1 MKRMLLGGLTLL
13 ATLAM
18 ALPAAAGNLYIP
30 LLDRDGANASHQR
43 TEVWI
48 ANPASQPH
56 NFKPVFLPTGASGV
70 ALSGT
75 GTAAT
80 VLSGRTGKLIGVTS
94 PGQFGLLEI
103 AADTDI
109 QVEARLAN
117 TLGAGS
123 SSYTE
128 VPVITSANVL
138 PAGAKANLLGLS
150 RSSGGFY
157 TDLGVVNLDRQGTA
171 TCAVS
176 VFRADGTQIAGTATI
191 TVEALSMRH
200 FGDALGLL
208 GETDVLD
215 ARAQVTCDK
224 TFYPYAAVFNP
235 VAGTLLFTTP
245 TGSGASTLGTGTTP
259 PPPPPGNSIVFT
271 LDGLFHTPTPG
282 HETKQLVVQVPQP
295 LSLRS
300 MTIDWDVTPAAF
312 TPGHESANHSL
323 IWVFRGKN
331 RSNTIANMNTFGP
344 PVSTIK
350 NTSNVDLAPPTVSA
364 QSTSLAFQQGTLY
377 HIHYVYDAEHATIT
391 TTVSTGGVPAAT
403 MTQNATAKNN
413 ILNIPAIGFNVQFGN
428 TAAQAASGEF
438 PTYGWQYA
446 NLRIEMVPY

>member
-1 MKRMLLGGLTLL
+1 MLLGGLTLL
-13 ATLAM
+13 ATLAP

-30 LLDRDGANASHQR
+30 LLDRDGVGASHQR
-43 TEVWI
+43 TEVSI
-48 ANPASQPH
+48 ANPAGQPH
-56 NFKPVFLPTGASGV
+56 SFKPVFLPTGTSGA

-75 GTAAT
+75 GIAAT

-123 SSYTE
+123 SIYTQ
-128 VPVITSANVL
+128 VPVITSANVVA
-138 PAGAKANLLGLS
+138 AGSKANLLGLS
-150 RSSGGFY
+150 RSGGFY
-157 TDLGVVNLDRQGTA
+157 TDLGVVNLDRQAAA
-171 TCAVS
+171 TCSVS

-200 FGDALGLL
+200 FGDALALL

-215 ARAQVTCDK
+215 ARAQITCDK

-245 TGSGASTLGTGTTP
+245 AGSGASTLGTTTP
-259 PPPPPGNSIVFT
+259 PPASSVVFT
-271 LDGLFHTPTPG
+271 LDGLFHTPTLG
-282 HETKQLVVQVPQP
+282 HEIKQLVVQVPQA

-312 TPGHESANHSL
+312 TAGHEAENHAL
-323 IWVFRGKN
+323 IWVYRGKN
-331 RSNTIANMNTFGP
+331 RSNTIANMNAFGP
-344 PVSTIK
+344 ARSTVK
-350 NTSNVDLAPPTVSA
+350 NTSNVDLAPPAVTA
-364 QSTSLAFQQGTLY
+364 QETSMAFQQGTLY

-403 MTQNATAKNN
+403 MTQNATARNN
-413 ILNIPAIGFNVQFGN
+413 ILTIPAIGFNVQFGN
-428 TAAQAASGEF
+428 TAAQAASHEW

>member
-13 ATLAM
+13 AA

-30 LLDRDGANASHQR
+30 LLDRDGAGASHQR

-48 ANPASQPH
+48 ANPAGQAH
-56 NFKPVFLPTGASGV
+56 NFKPTFLPTGTSGV

-80 VLSGRTGKLIGVTS
+80 VLGGRTGKLIGVTA

-128 VPVITSANVL
+128 VPVITSANVV
-138 PAGAKANLLGLS
+138 PAASKANLLGLA

-157 TDLGVVNLDRQGTA
+157 TDLGVVNLDRQASA
-171 TCAVS
+171 TCSVS
-176 VFRADGTQIAGTATI
+176 VFRADGTQVSGTATI

-208 GETDVLD
+208 GETDLLD

-224 TFYPYAAVFNP
+224 AFYPYAAVFNP
-235 VAGTLLFTTP
+235 VAGSLLFTTP
-245 TGSGASTLGTGTTP
+245 TGSGASTLGTGNT
-259 PPPPPGNSIVFT
+259 PPPPGNSVIFT
-271 LDGLFHTPTPG
+271 LNGLFHTPTPG
-282 HETKQLVVQVPQP
+282 HEIKQLVVQVPQA
-295 LSLRS
+295 LSLRG
-300 MTIDWDVTPAAF
+300 MIIDWDVTPAAF
-312 TPGHESANHSL
+312 TAGHEAENHAL
-323 IWVFRGKN
+323 IWVYRGKN
-331 RSNTIANMNTFGP
+331 RSNTIANMNAFGP
-344 PVSTIK
+344 ARSTVK
-350 NTSNVDLAPPTVSA
+350 NTSNVDLSPPAVTA
-364 QSTSLAFQQGTLY
+364 QETSMAFQQGTLY

-391 TTVSTGGVPAAT
+391 TTVSAGGVPAAT
-403 MTQNATAKNN
+403 MTQNATARNS
-413 ILNIPAIGFNVQFGN
+413 ILTIPAIGFNVQFGN
-428 TAAQAASGEF
+428 TAAQATAHEW

>member
-1 MKRMLLGGLTLL
+1 MLLGGLTLAML
-13 ATLAM
+13 AA

-30 LLDRDGANASHQR
+30 LLDRDGVNASHQR

-48 ANPASQPH
+48 ANPAGQAHS
-56 NFKPVFLPTGASGV
+56 FKPTFLPTGASGV

-94 PGQFGLLEI
+94 PGQLGLLEI

-128 VPVITSANVL
+128 VPVITSANVV
-138 PAGAKANLLGLS
+138 PAGSKANLLGLA

-157 TDLGVVNLDRQGTA
+157 TDLGVVNLDRQASA
-171 TCAVS
+171 TCSVS
-176 VFRADGTQIAGTATI
+176 VFRADGTQISGTATI

-200 FGDALGLL
+200 FGDALALL

-224 TFYPYAAVFNP
+224 AFYPYAAVFNP
-235 VAGTLLFTTP
+235 VAGTLLFPTP
-245 TGSGASTLGTGTTP
+245 TGSGASTLGTGRTP
-259 PPPPPGNSIVFT
+259 TPPGNSVVFT

-282 HETKQLVVQVPQP
+282 HEIKQLVVQVPRA

-312 TPGHESANHSL
+312 TAGHEADNHAL
-323 IWVFRGKN
+323 IWVYRGKN
-331 RSNTIANMNTFGP
+331 RSNTIANMNAFGP
-344 PVSTIK
+344 TRSTVK
-350 NTSNVDLAPPTVSA
+350 NTSNVDLSPPAVTA
-364 QSTSLAFQQGTLY
+364 NETAMAFQQGTLY

-391 TTVSTGGVPAAT
+391 TTVSTGGVPAAA
-403 MTQNATAKNN
+403 MTQNATARNN
-413 ILNIPAIGFNVQFGN
+413 ILTIPAIGFNVQFGN
-428 TAAQAASGEF
+428 TAAQAAAREW